1 MWGRIVLSLYEEDL
15 IMQAHADELASASG
29 LKWTDLLQDAQHT
42 PGLEQAREEADRN
55 VAALDPQTSFGTSEG
70 KSFDCCRPVNLR
82 DLPTNA
88 AERLATFFG
97 SLPGI
102 LGLGLKDDDKF
113 KFEPS
118 HNLSTSHPGTIPSL
132 TAIIPAYNE
141 VVIPNAE
148 QLRRGSRP
156 ADAANQRNKETNLAT
171 DAAQGDGLNTNLG
184 FIISQNY
191 EEWCFLAQRLGYSGD
206 SGPERLYQEF
216 IRERQDPGDGCEP
229 APRPVRLDQDKEME
243 VRLWAALRSQTVAKT
258 VIGALQY
265 EKALGV
271 LPRFREHYRNR
282 AESGSPDHAELILA
296 HQTFGSS
303 DGYEENDQAVKFL
316 LQRYSKETFYLVFDY
331 NPKKARRDIKDKVTA
346 FLRAHHGAEASGTP
360 KDDNGRTKEAFFS
373 CKAKWDDETSDIKLL
388 EVLPRRFPL
397 RIGPR
402 GFQTQGK
409 ASNQLNGLRFASG
422 HVVQAMDAN
431 MGVFIS
437 EAYKMPFAMRRFL
450 PLQVKSRSFVQS
462 RYIGFRER
470 IFTGDDGLVGECHA
484 NAEWTFGTI
493 FQRFLSGLGARMH
506 YGHPDFVDGFWASNR
521 GGMSKCSAAVNLS
534 EDIFAGF
541 NAKMREETCPHI
553 DYLEFLKGREAALNA
568 SSNFFAKIS
577 GGSVG
582 MMRSR
587 DLQLICEHIGI
598 INCMSFY
605 FASTAFYVS
614 NLLVDISIYMY
625 VILFVSFTL
634 ASQSIGSLDNLGS
647 TLSLE
652 WIVSLGILCGI
663 PQLCEL
669 ILEYGAGTAICKIL
683 PQILNSTIF
692 FMFQNKTIATAV
704 KQGAYSGDAKYLYT
718 GRPLANIH
726 YTWRD
731 NYLCYCHSHFYP
743 AFSLFIVIMMY
754 HLLTGINTQGTL
766 PMVLVIMSA
775 CVWLSAP
782 VILTPFPSI
791 TLLKQDLMGFWDF
804 ITAPVRSD
812 ELSAMVGDDIS
823 EELPTGSNE
832 QAGNRRKRRR
842 DPLKPEQVR
851 SLQEWAFSRELQ
863 DMHSTTW
870 RMKLGTALSSSFL
883 AFVLVLVL
891 PANILD
897 YLLVFL
903 YVFMIR
909 WLIVICAL
917 SRNVNNLLSFL
928 TFFIWGLIPLL
939 SWRLIGD
946 RGSSNLVEYVI
957 CFIVFVS
964 ILNVLRL
971 WVLFAA
977 SLRLTCF
984 SKDVVVRFTYVFFP
998 QERHRHSS
1006 SDDFV
1011 GHQHGVELGSYT
1023 YKRDDL
1029 LLAWISQLTHMVAA
1043 KPQRRLRFREE
1054 SGFRSWANPVITQC

>member
-1 MWGRIVLSLYEEDL
+1 
-15 IMQAHADELASASG
+15 
-29 LKWTDLLQDAQHT
+29 
-42 PGLEQAREEADRN
+42 
-55 VAALDPQTSFGTSEG
+55 
-70 KSFDCCRPVNLR
+70 
-82 DLPTNA
+82 
-88 AERLATFFG
+88 
-97 SLPGI
+97 
-102 LGLGLKDDDKF
+102 
-113 KFEPS
+113 
-118 HNLSTSHPGTIPSL
+118 
-132 TAIIPAYNE
+132 
-141 VVIPNAE
+141 
-148 QLRRGSRP
+148 
-156 ADAANQRNKETNLAT
+156 
-171 DAAQGDGLNTNLG
+171 
-184 FIISQNY
+184 
-191 EEWCFLAQRLGYSGD
+191 
-206 SGPERLYQEF
+206 
-216 IRERQDPGDGCEP
+216 
-229 APRPVRLDQDKEME
+229 
-243 VRLWAALRSQTVAKT
+243 
-258 VIGALQY
+258 
-265 EKALGV
+265 
-271 LPRFREHYRNR
+271 
-282 AESGSPDHAELILA
+282 
-296 HQTFGSS
+296 
-303 DGYEENDQAVKFL
+303 
-316 LQRYSKETFYLVFDY
+316 
-331 NPKKARRDIKDKVTA
+331 
-346 FLRAHHGAEASGTP
+346 
-360 KDDNGRTKEAFFS
+360 
-373 CKAKWDDETSDIKLL
+373 
-388 EVLPRRFPL
+388 
-397 RIGPR
+397 
-402 GFQTQGK
+402 
-409 ASNQLNGLRFASG
+409 
-422 HVVQAMDAN
+422 
-431 MGVFIS
+431 
-437 EAYKMPFAMRRFL
+437 
-450 PLQVKSRSFVQS
+450 
-462 RYIGFRER
+462 
-470 IFTGDDGLVGECHA
+470 
-484 NAEWTFGTI
+484 
-493 FQRFLSGLGARMH
+493 
-506 YGHPDFVDGFWASNR
+506 
-521 GGMSKCSAAVNLS
+521 
-534 EDIFAGF
+534 
-541 NAKMREETCPHI
+541 
-553 DYLEFLKGREAALNA
+553 
-568 SSNFFAKIS
+568 
-577 GGSVG
+577 
-582 MMRSR
+582 
-587 DLQLICEHIGI
+587 
-598 INCMSFY
+598 
-605 FASTAFYVS
+605 
-614 NLLVDISIYMY
+614 
-625 VILFVSFTL
+625 
-634 ASQSIGSLDNLGS
+634 LGS

-984 SKDVVVRFTYVFFP
+984 SKDVVVRFTYVFFLKSDIDTAAAMILLVINTVLSLVLILISEMTCCLP
-998 QERHRHSS
+998 GFPSLHTWWLLNRNVAFASAKKVGFVPGRTRSLPNVDNRRHSS
-1006 SDDFV
+1006 TMSMSSFR
-1011 GHQHGVELGSYT
+1011 LG
-1023 YKRDDL
+1023 RQG
-1029 LLAWISQLTHMVAA
+1029 AG
-1043 KPQRRLRFREE
+1043 PNQRNGARAQAVR
-1054 SGFRSWANPVITQC
+1054 